1 MIIPLRSATGTP
13 RSAKRLPGRDLFL
26 FAEKCLTS
34 TDLNEKLTLT
44 RQAKALDDRGRLEH
58 DGGRAPAQPIAMVRF
73 PERPVTVDP
82 RELPRRKLTTPDGRA
97 ALLHALAHIEFTAI
111 HLAWDLLYRFRGLP
125 DEFYRDWLAVAAEE
139 ALHFELLRGRLREL
153 GCDYGDLPAHRGL
166 WDVAEDTAGDVA
178 ARLALVPRCME
189 ARGLDVTPGMIAKFE
204 QIGDEPSAAI
214 LRRILHDEIRHVA
227 LGSRWFQWVC
237 QEHGTAPEDSYFE
250 LLDRYLRTEVRGPYN
265 RELRLTAGFTAAEL
279 DRLEGIGN

>member
-1 MIIPLRSATGTP
+1 M
-13 RSAKRLPGRDLFL
+13 
-26 FAEKCLTS
+26 
-34 TDLNEKLTLT
+34 T
-44 RQAKALDDRGRLEH
+44 RQAKHLDELEQLRF
-58 DGGRAPAQPIAMVRF
+58 DDDSGAPQPIAMVRF
-73 PERPVTVDP
+73 PERPATVDP

-189 ARGLDVTPGMIAKFE
+189 ARGLDVTPGMIAKLE

-214 LRRILHDEIRHVA
+214 LRRILHDEVGHVA
-227 LGSRWFQWVC
+227 LGSRWFRWVC
-237 QEHGTAPEDSYFE
+237 EQRRDAPEDTYFRLVE
-250 LLDRYLRTEVRGPYN
+250 TYLRSEVRGPYN
-265 RELRLTAGFTAAEL
+265 RNLRLQAGFTEREL
-279 DRLEGIGN
+279 IRLEAKGKQGGCSSALPK